1 MLARL
6 LLLNAA
12 FYGYLRP
19 AQRRASRAAFAEM
32 GWNFEGRTAP

>member
-6 LLLNAA
+6 IGMNAL

-19 AQRRASRAAFAEM
+19 AQRRASRVAFERMGVSTAEH
-32 GWNFEGRTAP
+32 